1 MADNKQYVA
10 QNQENGCVMISE
22 DVISTIV
29 AHAVKDVAG
38 VVGLSNKSGMDIVD
52 IIAKKSWGKG
62 INVTISA
69 DDTVSVDCDI
79 IVSYGQ
85 SVVSVAAALQEAI
98 VSALESMTGV
108 RVGDVNVNICGIVR
122 Q

>member
-1 MADNKQYVA
+1 MAENKQYVT
-10 QNQENGCVMISE
+10 QDQENGCVMISE
-22 DVISTIV
+22 EVISTIV
-29 AHAVKDVAG
+29 AHAVKDVEG
-38 VVGLSNKSGMDIVD
+38 VVGLNTKSGLDLVE
-52 IIAKKSWGKG
+52 IIAKKNWGKG
-62 INVTISA
+62 IKVTIAA

-85 SVVSVAAALQEAI
+85 SVVGTAAALQESI

-108 RVGDVNVNICGIVR
+108 KVGEVNINICGIVR

>member
-29 AHAVKDVAG
+29 AHAVKDVEG
-38 VVGLSNKSGMDIVD
+38 VVGLSNKSGLDIVD

-108 RVGDVNVNICGIVR
+108 RVGNVNVNICGIVR

>member
-29 AHAVKDVAG
+29 AHAVKDVEG
-38 VVGLSNKSGMDIVD
+38 VVGLSNKSGLDIVD